1 MYLGKIFHLLTH
13 QQWYC
18 ESTKLGLQITP
29 VMRQRAI
36 HTFMF
41 NIKIANMKLNCHCL
55 LQTEWC
61 R

>member
-1 MYLGKIFHLLTH
+1 MYLRKLCHLLTH
-13 QQWYC
+13 QLWYC
-18 ESTKLGLQITP
+18 ESTKFGLKITRGK
-29 VMRQRAI
+29 RQRAI

-41 NIKIANMKLNCHCL
+41 NIKIVNLKLNCHCL